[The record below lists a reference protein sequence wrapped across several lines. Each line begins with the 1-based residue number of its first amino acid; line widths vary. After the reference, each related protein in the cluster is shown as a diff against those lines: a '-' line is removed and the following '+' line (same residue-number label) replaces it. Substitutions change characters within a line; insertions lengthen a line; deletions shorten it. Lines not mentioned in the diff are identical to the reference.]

1 MDMVEVGPGWF
12 WMGSDDGHRSAKPRH
27 RVWTEAFVI
36 GRAPVINREYALF
49 LDATG
54 ASPPPWWNDPRFSHP
69 EQPAVGVS
77 WFDAVA
83 FCDWLA
89 RDTGRPHRL
98 PSEAEWEKAARGG
111 IDGARFPWGDARPGE
126 SKFDR
131 PSIVTRAP
139 ANALGIVGL
148 SGLCHEWCLDWEAE
162 SYYAESPERDPR
174 GPTAGIRKCSRGG
187 AWRHQDPWSPVAHR
201 SSLPPGLR
209 YSDYGFR
216 VVRPTV

>member
-1 MDMVEVGPGWF
+1 MVEVGPGWF
-12 WMGSDDGHRSAKPRH
+12 WMGSDDGHRSERPRH
-27 RVWTEAFVI
+27 RVWTEAFAI
-36 GRAPVINREYALF
+36 GRAPVVNREYALF

-77 WFDAVA
+77 WFEAVA
-83 FCDWLA
+83 FCDWLT
-89 RDTGRPHRL
+89 RDTGRSHRL

-111 IDGARFPWGDARPGE
+111 IDGARFPWGDASPSE

-131 PSIVTRAP
+131 PSVVTRAP

-148 SGLCHEWCLDWEAE
+148 SGLCHEWCLDWEAK

-174 GPTAGIRKCSRGG
+174 GPTTGSRKCSRGG
-187 AWRHQDPWSPVAHR
+187 AWRHQNPWSPVAHR

-216 VVRPTV
+216 VVRPAM

>member
-1 MDMVEVGPGWF
+1 MVEVGPGWF
-12 WMGSDDGHRSAKPRH
+12 WMGSDDGHRSERPRH
-27 RVWTEAFVI
+27 RVWTEAFAI

-69 EQPAVGVS
+69 EQPAVGVN
-77 WFDAVA
+77 WFEAEA
-83 FCDWLA
+83 FCDWLT

-111 IDGARFPWGDARPGE
+111 IDGARFPWGDASPSV

-131 PSIVTRAP
+131 PSVVARAP

-174 GPTAGIRKCSRGG
+174 GPTTGSRKCSRGG
-187 AWRHQDPWSPVAHR
+187 AWRHQNPWSPVAHR

-216 VVRPTV
+216 VVRPAT

>member
-12 WMGSDDGHRSAKPRH
+12 WMGWDDGYRSEKPRH

-36 GRAPVINREYALF
+36 GRAPVINREYAPF
-49 LDATG
+49 LHATG
-54 ASPPPWWNDPRFSHP
+54 ASAPPWWSDPRFSHP
-69 EQPAVGVS
+69 EQPAVGVN
-77 WFDAVA
+77 WFEAVA
-83 FCDWLA
+83 FCDWLTK
-89 RDTGRPHRL
+89 DTGRPHRL

-111 IDGARFPWGDARPGE
+111 FDGARFPWGDARPSE
-126 SKFDR
+126 SMFDR
-131 PSIVTRAP
+131 PSVVTRAP

-174 GPTAGIRKCSRGG
+174 GPVAGTRKCSRGG

-201 SSLPPGLR
+201 SSLPPTLR

-216 VVRPTV
+216 VVRPAA